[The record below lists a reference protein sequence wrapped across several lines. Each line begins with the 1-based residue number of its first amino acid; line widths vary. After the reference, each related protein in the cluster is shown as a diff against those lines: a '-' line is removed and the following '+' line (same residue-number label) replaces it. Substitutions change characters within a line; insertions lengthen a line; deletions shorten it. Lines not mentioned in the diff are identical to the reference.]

1 MADPRVL
8 FGGRVDRYIPPEVR
22 QGIGALL
29 AGADMLNPVSAY
41 REYLKDVREG
51 DVVGGATNMAGFVA
65 PGIAGALGSRLAR
78 PALRSVEPY
87 SDDAARALME
97 MLSPTGAPDVSR
109 GPMDMSRRQFLAGV
123 GAAAATPMLPGE
135 ELLEAAGRAATRGGG
150 RAIDELVGLLDRR
163 DKLLGEYAKDF
174 SRIRSEVGLGD
185 WANNEDLRREM
196 ITNLAKRFEPMFD
209 ELESDFFKKI
219 STSNITQE
227 ELESLSDEALQNLGD
242 TALRSPLAKES
253 GGPELAERIRGILR
267 ARNPSMYEGR
277 SGLTE

>member
-97 MLSPTGAPDVSR
+97 MLSPTGAPE
-109 GPMDMSRRQFLAGV
+109 GMSRREFLAGA
-123 GAAAATPMLPGE
+123 GAAAAAPMLPAE

-150 RAIDELVGLLDRR
+150 RAIDELMGLMTRRNALYDARDAEVADFMRSHGEYEDLLDDYLDEKFGSSIEEAERAFLS
-163 DKLLGEYAKDF
+163 KLYT
-174 SRIRSEVGLGD
+174 SEVS
-185 WANNEDLRREM
+185 R
-196 ITNLAKRFEPMFD
+196 
-209 ELESDFFKKI
+209 
-219 STSNITQE
+219 E
-227 ELESLSDEALQNLGD
+227 ELETLPDRTLRRLLAEISFDDYLGPDDLS
-242 TALRSPLAKES
+242 T
-253 GGPELAERIRGILR
+253 PELMLGERIRGILR

-277 SGLTE
+277 SGLIE

>member
-97 MLSPTGAPDVSR
+97 MLSPTGAPE
-109 GPMDMSRRQFLAGV
+109 GMSRREFLAGA
-123 GAAAATPMLPGE
+123 GAAAAAPMLPAE

-150 RAIDELVGLLDRR
+150 RAIDELVGLLD
-163 DKLLGEYAKDF
+163 
-174 SRIRSEVGLGD
+174 
-185 WANNEDLRREM
+185 LRRKLEEEQLDEIM
-196 ITNLAKRFEPMFD
+196 RI
-209 ELESDFFKKI
+209 ELEDPEFAVEYYPRAEEIEEVADAFIRMVMTSDI
-219 STSNITQE
+219 PQE
-227 ELESLSDEALQNLGD
+227 ELESLSDRKLTQLLGEVSD
-242 TALRSPLAKES
+242 KYRDEPEQLAQ
-253 GGPELAERIRGILR
+253 RIRAILR

-277 SGLTE
+277 GPS